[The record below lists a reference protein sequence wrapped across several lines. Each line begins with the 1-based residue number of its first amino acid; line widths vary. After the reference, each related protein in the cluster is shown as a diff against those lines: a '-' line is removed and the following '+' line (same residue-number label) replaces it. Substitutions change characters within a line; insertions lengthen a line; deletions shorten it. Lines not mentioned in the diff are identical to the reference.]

1 MAFNKAEQYGE
12 SENIL
17 ESAVGLVTKTKQATK
32 SMAGSDGVIKAGALF
47 EESEDAYTAVTATTG
62 KNPKTEGWYELTG
75 GKYAKT
81 SDTEPAEGK
90 TYYTKSTSDT
100 FIGVVFE
107 DYDMSDY
114 AEFPIAVAVQGRLK
128 ADKVSASALAKKEAF
143 AKQGLYL
150 V

>member
-17 ESAVGLVTKTKQATK
+17 DSAVGLVMKTKQAAK
-32 SMAGSDGVIKAGALF
+32 SMAGSDSVIKAGALF
-47 EESEDAYTAVTATTG
+47 EESEDTYAAVTETTG
-62 KNPKTEGWYELTG
+62 KNPKTEGWYELSG
-75 GKYAKT
+75 GKYAVT
-81 SDTEPAEGK
+81 ADTTPADGK
-90 TYYTKSTSDT
+90 TYYAKSTADT
-100 FIGVVFE
+100 FLGIVFE

-114 AEFPIAVAVQGRLK
+114 AEFPVAVVVQGRLK
-128 ADKVSASALAKKEAF
+128 ADKVSAEALAKKEAF